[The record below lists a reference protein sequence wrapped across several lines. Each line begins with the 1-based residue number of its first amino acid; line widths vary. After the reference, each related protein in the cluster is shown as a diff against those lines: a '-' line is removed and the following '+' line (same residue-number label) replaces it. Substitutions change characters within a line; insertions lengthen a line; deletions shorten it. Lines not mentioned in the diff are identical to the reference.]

1 MILQPSI
8 IALLLSSTFLLVLL
22 GFAAV
27 FAVKI
32 LAGWNLASGS
42 ERQLALERRTYLVS
56 TIVAWGFGFQLA
68 SLFLFVHTADSLHGM
83 FVGAMCAA
91 GTLYANAWGYPTLV
105 LKILTFLLAG
115 LWLVL
120 NHADSRGYDY
130 PLIRVKYALLLGVIP
145 LVAIEYAAQALFF
158 AGLRPDIITSCCG
171 TLFSAGGKTV
181 ASEIAATPAV
191 PTIAAFFGLTAATI
205 GLGLVL
211 VFTGRGAV
219 PFGVLSAAS
228 FLVGA
233 VSLVSFISIYFYE
246 LPTHHCPFCVLQA
259 DYGRIGYVLY
269 AMMLGGAVTGMGAG
283 ILAPARRIASLAAV
297 VPRIQRRLAVAAC
310 VFFGAYAAIAAARM
324 IFTDFVP

>member
-8 IALLLSSTFLLVLL
+8 IALLLSSTFLLILL

-27 FAVKI
+27 FAVRI

-105 LKILTFLLAG
+105 LKIATFLLAG

-130 PLIRVKYALLLGVIP
+130 PLIRAKYGLLLAIVP
-145 LVAIEYAAQALFF
+145 LVALEYAAQALFF

-181 ASEIAATPAV
+181 ASELASTPIV
-191 PTIAAFFGLTAATI
+191 PTSVAFFGVTAVTV

-211 VFTGRGAV
+211 AFTGRGAV
-219 PFGVLSAAS
+219 PFGALSAVA
-228 FLVGA
+228 FLVGVVA
-233 VSLVSFISIYFYE
+233 LVSLVSIYFYE
-246 LPTHHCPFCVLQA
+246 LPTHHCPFCVLQSG
-259 DYGRIGYVLY
+259 YGRIGYLLY
-269 AMMLGGAVTGMGAG
+269 VTLLGGAVTGMGAG
-283 ILAPARRIASLAAV
+283 ILAPARRKASLAVV
-297 VPRIQRRLAVAAC
+297 VPRIQRRLALAAC
-310 VFFGAYAAIAAARM
+310 VFFALYALIAAARM
-324 IFTDFVP
+324 MFTDFVP